1 MVSPDLL
8 ILMPSDECHGILP
21 VINQHLFREWLG
33 AVSQQA
39 IIWANIDIKL
49 WTIQFSNKYIVVDW
63 DCHNDSPRHKWRQ
76 SWHHDNSQ
84 FSVKC
89 QDWVEIGSCCRGGH
103 ILARSDKIWHVYK
116 VGIINSSQYN
126 ATLNNVQYN
135 NAMVPCGSHLTV
147 LSPWTHDVIITS
159 LLNQNDVILT

>member
-1 MVSPDLL
+1 
-8 ILMPSDECHGILP
+8 MPSVNKPLSEPILTSNSGRSSSRTNTLWSIGTVTTTAPDTNDDKVGIMTTRS
-21 VINQHLFREWLG
+21 FRY
-33 AVSQQA
+33 SHA
-39 IIWANIDIKL
+39 I
-49 WTIQFSNKYIVVDW
+49 
-63 DCHNDSPRHKWRQ
+63 
-76 SWHHDNSQ
+76 
-84 FSVKC
+84 KC

-147 LSPWTHDVIITS
+147 LCNNVVIESKRRHFDVITSKWRRFDVITTS
-159 LLNQNDVILT
+159 LFRNVLVTTNDIHIL